1 MFNFLLNQRVP
12 VRRAT
17 RGATDSVSLSWANLW
32 SCLWPASELRAALP
46 WLTSFYKVSRERK
59 QSTSCAVSCC
69 VLYPKCFLCFTVL
82 SFNEHTL
89 KITWTLL
96 WNHFYRKARTHTL
109 QFGLSLPCSIPRS
122 GPQNIH
128 CIFLSLSWTVMLNCR
143 SQKGNVCSLGILL
156 LNELS
161 YNQRN
166 SVSNP
171 SDGKS
176 SLEWLWFLK

>member
-1 MFNFLLNQRVP
+1 MQPCLGLLLSIKFLGNQSRVYHVLCP
-12 VRRAT
+12 VVSSTLSA
-17 RGATDSVSLSWANLW
+17 SFVSLFS
-32 SCLWPASELRAALP
+32 ALMN
-46 WLTSFYKVSRERK
+46 TH
-59 QSTSCAVSCC
+59 
-69 VLYPKCFLCFTVL
+69 TVTWML
-82 SFNEHTL
+82 S
-89 KITWTLL
+89 

-166 SVSNP
+166 SVSTP

-176 SLEWLWFLK
+176 SLEWLWLLK